1 MKIDK
6 DALLDTALMI
16 AAYVF
21 CIIAIVLGIHYCLKL
36 FNQDLDYHHHLV
48 CDNKDYGVVT
58 NLRVSN
64 SGMIQFTRDSDPTE
78 YLLNRGH
85 NCQYT
90 RVDSTD

>member
-1 MKIDK
+1 MRIDK

-21 CIIAIVLGIHYCLKL
+21 CIIAIVFSIHYYLRL
-36 FNQDLDYHHHLV
+36 FNQDLDYHYHLF

-58 NLRVSN
+58 NLRVAN
-64 SGMIQFTRDSDPTE
+64 SGMIQFTKDSNPTE
-78 YLLNRGH
+78 YLLNPGH

-90 RVDSTD
+90 RVDSID